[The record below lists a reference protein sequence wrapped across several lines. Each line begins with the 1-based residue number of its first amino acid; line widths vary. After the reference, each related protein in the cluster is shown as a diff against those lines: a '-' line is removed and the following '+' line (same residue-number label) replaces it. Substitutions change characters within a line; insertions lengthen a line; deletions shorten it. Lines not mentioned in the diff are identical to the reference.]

1 MRNWIAKHDVFTK
14 LLSVI
19 AAVILWSYFMS
30 IENPTR
36 TLEYKNISVQLTG
49 VDDLDNSY
57 NLKLISGADATVDV
71 KVSGSSSR
79 LATLTA
85 SQIKVKADL
94 SDTITAPGTYEIPYH
109 VILPES
115 GMTCVGRTPET
126 ITVIVDRMESK
137 TVPVIVQYS
146 NDAPSGYVFEE
157 ASLSTDSVEITGPET
172 ELDKISSAVVHINT
186 KDLTQTLTDNYSY
199 QLVDDNGDAVD
210 SNNISR
216 SVASITVTIPVKQV
230 KTVPLSVTFSPED
243 ASNDVTATISPK
255 EVEIIGDPATVEG
268 VDSIPL
274 GAINVNT
281 AENGDTYEFDI
292 SVPTGVSLN
301 AGQPTSATVTISI
314 NDAATKS
321 FTITD
326 ISLNDIKP
334 DDTAEVVLETQSLEV
349 VLSGSQRLL
358 DSIDVEDIS
367 AVAEIASQDLSDGQ
381 HTIGATISSPDGST
395 VIGTYS
401 VTVRITRESS

>member
-1 MRNWIAKHDVFTK
+1 
-14 LLSVI
+14 
-19 AAVILWSYFMS
+19 MS